1 MFESLGNKLQDILA
15 KVGGQ
20 DKLSE
25 EQVKATM
32 REIRMALLEADVNFG
47 VAKDFVATVS
57 EQMVGQKV
65 GGVSGELDAGQ
76 TIIKLVHDELVNML
90 GGDKAEPTLQ
100 RGRNVWF
107 MVGLQGAGKTT
118 STGKLAQLYKKQG
131 KKILLVAADTQRPAA
146 RDQLE
151 VLARQVGVPVLKVED
166 GEAPATTK
174 ARIEAQLA
182 EKPAD
187 LVIVDTA
194 GRLQVDAALMND
206 LAALKAELQPT
217 ETMLVVDAM
226 TGQEALNVAQNFD
239 ERVAVTGL
247 IMTKLDGDARGGAA
261 LSARSVT
268 GRPIYFAGVSEKLSG
283 LEPFYPDRIAGRIL
297 GMGDVMGL
305 IERAEAAQ
313 LSGPTDKQPGE
324 FDLDDLLSQLRQI
337 RRMGPIGEL
346 IKLIPGMSRAL
357 PEGFTIDEKQVQRID
372 AMISAMTLEER
383 RNPRVINASRRE
395 RIAKGSGHEVADVNK
410 LLKMHEQMKM
420 MMKMLQGMQDGKMP
434 NMPGMPGMPGMGGL
448 PGMPQRKGFRTPP
461 KK

>member
-1 MFESLGNKLQDILA
+1 MFETLGNKLQDILA

-20 DKLSE
+20 ETLSE
-25 EQVKATM
+25 DQVKATM
-32 REIRMALLEADVNFG
+32 REIRMALLEADVNFK
-47 VAKDFVATVS
+47 VAKDFVAAVS

-65 GGVSGELDAGQ
+65 GGASGELDAGQ
-76 TIIKLVHDELVNML
+76 TIIKLVHDELVEML
-90 GGDKAEPTLQ
+90 GGDKAEPTLHE
-100 RGRNVWF
+100 GRNVWF

-131 KKILLVAADTQRPAA
+131 KRILLVAADTQRPAA

-151 VLARQVGVPVLKVED
+151 VLGRQVGVPVLKVED
-166 GEAPATTK
+166 SEAPSTTK
-174 ARIEAQLA
+174 TRIEEQLR

-194 GRLQVDAALMND
+194 GRLQIDAALMD
-206 LAALKAELQPT
+206 ELSALKDALEPT

-226 TGQEALNVAQNFD
+226 TGQEALSVAQNFD
-239 ERVAVTGL
+239 ERVKVTGL

-268 GRPIYFAGVSEKLSG
+268 GRPIYFAGVSEKMTG

-313 LSGPTDKQPGE
+313 LTAPTDKQPGD
-324 FDLDDLLSQLRQI
+324 FDLDDLLNQLRQI

-357 PEGFTIDEKQVQRID
+357 PEGFTVDDKQVQRID

-383 RNPRVINASRRE
+383 RNPRIINASRRE
-395 RIAKGSGHEVADVNK
+395 RIAKGSGHDVSDVNK

-420 MMKMLQGMQDGKMP
+420 MMKMLQGMQDGGPMP
-434 NMPGMPGMPGMGGL
+434 NIPGFSGFPGMQGQ
-448 PGMPQRKGFRTPP
+448 QRKGFRNPP